1 VKILPLYLLYAAGFS
16 LILARRG
23 FRAGAASIIPGTGKP
38 PERILIVGA
47 TGGTG
52 RELVRQALERG
63 HSVTA
68 FVRDPTR
75 LRIEHPRLKVKSGDV
90 LDYASVEAAVRDQD
104 AVVSALGHKRFFYP
118 NRIQSDGMSN
128 ILRAMKA
135 HGVPRLICETA
146 LGIGDSAGRL
156 GPVATLFVVPG
167 MLPCYFW
174 DKARQEQLI
183 AASDREWV
191 IVRPATLNNKPA
203 RGSYRHGPEAG
214 SFWGMPRISRADVAD
229 FMLDQLTSS
238 TYLGRAP
245 GLSW

>member
-1 VKILPLYLLYAAGFS
+1 MKILPLYLLYAAGFS
-16 LILARRG
+16 LTLTRRG
-23 FRAGAASIIPGTGKP
+23 FRAGATPIIRETGKP

-63 HSVTA
+63 YSVTA
-68 FVRDPTR
+68 FVRNPAR
-75 LRIEHPRLKVKSGDV
+75 LPIQHPQLTVKQGDV

-118 NRIQSDGMSN
+118 NRIQSDGISN

-135 HGVPRLICETA
+135 HGVRRLICETA
-146 LGIGDSAGRL
+146 LGLGDSVGRL
-156 GPVATLFVVPG
+156 GPVATLFAVPVI
-167 MLPCYFW
+167 LPFYFW

-191 IVRPATLNNKPA
+191 IVRPATLNNEPA

-214 SFWGMPRISRADVAD
+214 SFWGVPRISRADVAD
-229 FMLDQLTSS
+229 FMLEQLTSN

-245 GLSW
+245 GLSR